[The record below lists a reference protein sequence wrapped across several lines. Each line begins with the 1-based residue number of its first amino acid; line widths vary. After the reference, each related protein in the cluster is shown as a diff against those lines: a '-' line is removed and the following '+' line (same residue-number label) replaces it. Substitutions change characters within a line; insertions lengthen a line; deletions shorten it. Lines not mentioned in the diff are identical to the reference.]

1 MDPIRVLV
9 VDDEP
14 AMATVTRIYLEER
27 NRCTCEVCTSAQEAL
42 RYLESATVDIIVS
55 DYQMPGMDGIEFLK
69 AVRAGSTYI
78 PFILFTGRSR
88 EEVVIEALNSGA
100 DFYLQKGADPEA
112 QFAELSHMIR
122 RAVEDTRS
130 KEALL
135 EAESL
140 TRIILDNVTENV
152 IFQDGACRIIW
163 ANRAARYTAGNLGDD
178 ITGRHCYEIWHKRSQ
193 PCENCPV
200 LEAIATGEPHAAL
213 TRVPGGGE
221 WILRGTPVRDAKGT
235 IIGAVKTGL
244 EVTALKAIEAERVR
258 TMEQLDLAIEA
269 ANLAV
274 WDWYPA
280 EQKMLYSDAYAKML
294 GYAPEELELHD
305 GTFAH
310 MVHPEDLPATKR
322 AIREHFAGKTP
333 YVKTEFRM
341 RCRDGTW
348 KWIHGCGRVFERDD
362 DGTPLRM
369 VGMHQ
374 DITGRKTTEQTLRE
388 SEQRLKTAIEGAGIC
403 VWEKDFTTGS
413 VTNTG
418 NFAGIFGYTP
428 GKLNALGKDEQAR
441 IHPEDL
447 ASVQSAYESGFSGI
461 QGFADATFRLK
472 GGDGTW
478 RWFSS
483 RGRTVE
489 WDAEGAPAR
498 RLGILQNIDHI
509 VQAEEQRHE
518 SDQALRT
525 LLDALV
531 EPALLID
538 KDCRVRVA
546 NRSVIGRIGISP
558 EDISGLSIFDLIHPE
573 NALIRKK
580 HIDAVIK
587 TGKPAYFDDERA
599 GRFLQHH
606 IYPVVGRDGSIE
618 SVAAIA
624 YDITETR
631 QQESRLKESEE
642 RLTLALEATG
652 EGFVDW
658 NIPADEM
665 YWSPRMF
672 SMLGYEPDE
681 FPPSLDTWRPLV
693 HPDDLGGV
701 EDSTNRL
708 FAGTT
713 DTCTNEYRLR
723 TSSGEWLWVLS
734 TIKAIERD
742 AGGTPIRVVG
752 THKDITEHKR
762 LEAQIIAGRDLAFG
776 LAAASSLEEAFS
788 LCVRYAM
795 DVSGLDCGGLF
806 IFNEAS
812 GALTL
817 THTVGLS
824 DSFVR
829 KETEKQR
836 SAERIRQVLEGGV
849 QYPGFSDLDDS
860 LRQLLEEE
868 GIRAWAILPLLFEGR
883 AIGCINIA
891 SRTRDEIPESCR
903 SALEA
908 MSAEIGSAIARIQTR
923 EALKESNF
931 ALKSANHALNLLSSI
946 TRHDI
951 LNQVSAMKA
960 YLILLEEETL
970 ESPRSSELCGRMKEI
985 TDTVRRQITFT
996 GDYQQMGEKSPE
1008 WQHVEWTMK
1017 RAAESALV
1025 NGIHLDV
1032 ATGPLE
1038 IFADPILEKAF
1049 FNLLE
1054 NAVSHGR
1061 HVSGI
1066 RVAFHDEEGHGFLV
1080 LEDDG
1085 AGVPADMKQHIF
1097 EKGVGTNTGYGLF
1110 LVREILEIT
1119 GMTIR
1124 ERGEEGR
1131 GARFEIHIPEGKWRA
1146 DNPSA

>member
-27 NRCTCEVCTSAQEAL
+27 NRCTCEVCTSAGEAL
-42 RYLESATVDIIVS
+42 RFLESSTVDVIVS

-69 AVRAGSTYI
+69 AVRALPGYI

-88 EEVVIEALNSGA
+88 EEVVIEALNNGA
-100 DFYLQKGADPEA
+100 DFYLQKGADPEV

-122 RAVEDTRS
+122 RAVERMRS
-130 KEALL
+130 EEALS

-140 TRIILDNVTENV
+140 TRIILDNVTEMV
-152 IFQDGACRIIW
+152 VFQDGACRIIW

-178 ITGRHCYEIWHKRSQ
+178 IAGRHCYEVWQKRTQ
-193 PCENCPV
+193 PCENCPA
-200 LEAIATGEPHAAL
+200 LKAIETGEPHTAL
-213 TRVPGGGE
+213 RRGPEGRE
-221 WILRGTPVRDAKGT
+221 WIMRGTPVRDAKGT
-235 IIGAVKTGL
+235 IIGAVKTGF
-244 EVTALKAIEAERVR
+244 EVTALEAIETERVR
-258 TMEQLDLAIEA
+258 TGEQLDLAVEA

-280 EQKMLYSDAYAKML
+280 EQKILYSDAYAAML
-294 GYAPEELELHD
+294 GYAPDDLELQE
-305 GTFAH
+305 GSFAH

-322 AIREHFAGKTP
+322 AIHEHFTGKTQ

-362 DGTPLRM
+362 DGSPLRM
-369 VGMHQ
+369 VGIHQ
-374 DITGRKTTEQTLRE
+374 DITSRKTTEQTLRE

-413 VTNTG
+413 VTSTG
-418 NFAGIFGYTP
+418 NFAGICDDIP
-428 GKLNALGKDEQAR
+428 RNLDALGEDDRAR

-447 ASVQSAYESGFSGI
+447 ARVQAAFDGGFSGVP
-461 QGFADATFRLK
+461 GFVDATFRLRC
-472 GGDGTW
+472 DDDTW
-478 RWFSS
+478 KWFAS

-489 WDAEGAPAR
+489 WDARGNPLR
-498 RLGILQNIDHI
+498 RLGILQDIDHL
-509 VQAEEQRHE
+509 VRAEEERHE

-525 LLDALV
+525 LLDALI

-546 NRSVIGRIGISP
+546 NRSVLGRIGFSP
-558 EDISGLSIFDLIHPE
+558 EDVSGRSLFDLIPPE
-573 NALIRKK
+573 NAHLRKR
-580 HIDAVIK
+580 HIDAVIL

-606 IYPVVGRDGSIE
+606 IYPVLGRDGSIE

-624 YDITETR
+624 YDITEIR
-631 QQESRLKESEE
+631 EQETRLKESEE
-642 RLTLALEATG
+642 RLSLALEAAE

-658 NIPADEM
+658 NVPAGDM

-681 FPPSLDTWRPLV
+681 FSPSLETWRPLV
-693 HPDDLGGV
+693 HPDDLEAV
-701 EDSTNRL
+701 EDSTQRL
-708 FAGTT
+708 FEGMM
-713 DTCTNEYRLR
+713 DTCINEYRMR
-723 TSSGEWLWVLS
+723 TKSGEWLWILS

-742 AGGTPIRVVG
+742 DGGAPARVVG
-752 THKDITEHKR
+752 THKDITQHKR
-762 LEAQIIAGRDLAFG
+762 LETQIIAGQDLAFG
-776 LAAASSLEEAFS
+776 LAGASSLDEAFS
-788 LCVRYAM
+788 LCVRFAM
-795 DVSGLDCGGLF
+795 DVSNMDCGGLF
-806 IFNEAS
+806 IYDEAS
-812 GALTL
+812 GTLTL
-817 THTVGLS
+817 AHTVGLS
-824 DSFVR
+824 DAFVR
-829 KETEKQR
+829 KEAEKQR
-836 SAERIRQVLEGGV
+836 SAEKIRQILQGGP
-849 QYPGFSDLDDS
+849 QYPGFSDLDDYH
-860 LRQLLEEE
+860 RQLLEEE
-868 GIRAWAILPLLFEGR
+868 GIRAWAVLPLRFKGE
-883 AIGCINIA
+883 AVGCINIA
-891 SRTRDEIPESCR
+891 SHMRDVIPDGCR
-903 SALEA
+903 GALEV
-908 MSAEIGSAIARIQTR
+908 MSAEIGSAIARILAR
-923 EALKESNF
+923 EALMESNS

-951 LNQVSAMKA
+951 LNQVTAMKA

-970 ESPRSSELCGRMKEI
+970 ENPGSSELCRRMKEI

-996 GDYQQMGEKSPE
+996 GDYQQMGEKNPE
-1008 WQHVEWTMK
+1008 WHHVEGTIK
-1017 RAAESALV
+1017 RAAQSALV
-1025 NGIHLDV
+1025 HGIDLDV

-1038 IFADPILEKAF
+1038 ILADPMLEKAF

-1066 RVAFHDEEGHGFLV
+1066 RVAFHDENGHGFLI

-1085 AGVPADMKQHIF
+1085 AGVPSDMKQHIF
-1097 EKGVGTNTGYGLF
+1097 EKGVGANTGYGLF

-1124 ERGEEGR
+1124 ERGEEGK
-1131 GARFEIHIPEGKWRA
+1131 GALFEIHIPGGKWRVGT
-1146 DNPSA
+1146 PSP